1 MALPTIFPTGYAGTV
16 ADFLHTKA
24 DRSGAQ
30 RCVSVTVAIPAG
42 TLSTATIGL
51 FPFTVGAKIAS
62 LKVYTSSV
70 DTTAAVSLQV
80 GVLYNTNT
88 NNNGTIY
95 FSSTT
100 SPQVGG
106 FIPAT
111 SENSTGLGYLTLDSG
126 WVTAQYTGA
135 ATNVAGSLKCIAS
148 IVYDQSGITN

>member
-1 MALPTIFPTGYAGTV
+1 MTLPNIVPTGYAGTV

-30 RCVSVTVAIPAG
+30 RCISGTISLPAG

-51 FPFTVGAKIAS
+51 FPFTVGAKLAALEIYCAA
-62 LKVYTSSV
+62 LDTSS
-70 DTTAAVSLQV
+70 ACSLQV

-88 NNNGTIY
+88 ANNGTIY

-100 SPQVGG
+100 LPQSGG
-106 FIPAT
+106 FAVTASKNNAGI
-111 SENSTGLGYLTLDSG
+111 GYLTLDSG
-126 WVTAQYTGA
+126 WVVAQITGA
-135 ATNVAGSLKCIAS
+135 ATNVTGNLKFLSS